1 LYGKPLKKISIIFGL
16 CLFTVQLA
24 FTQPTLHPRNLALGG
39 GGAAYLTGPQA
50 AFYNPAN
57 LIIQDRSRR
66 FQISIGNTAMLF
78 NPVQYGDNNSGQVTE
93 FRNHFIPYN
102 SLNPI
107 QDANARDDLLDQQF
121 GSSRTLSENIARF
134 ELNWFGL
141 NWKNENY
148 SFGIS
153 ARSRAANRFQAGRN
167 FFDTQ
172 PFERDNERYYRQNL
186 RQQFQVLH
194 EISFGYAES
203 IELLNGLTP
212 ALDQFSIGIAPKFII
227 AGPFFDASFRSLSN
241 ISPQNQISRTQS
253 YTQYSSGAFSAQ
265 TESVLSGA
273 SAANATSMAF
283 DGSWFNEVT
292 GFGGGIDIGLT
303 YLVTFGSD
311 LSTLEGSEQFT
322 NRSLRIS
329 FSLTDVGLIRYTEN
343 SSEIRQQENTQD
355 ISALNPVSDE
365 YFDGRPGSYFAFL
378 EANNSLNFPATLSEN
393 DDRAFSRILPTSLH
407 TGMLLEINRLKLMGD
422 FSIGLTN
429 NAFSNNKLLT
439 HIGVELRALP
449 FLPLRAGT
457 RLAINTPTLLTFGT
471 GIETRY
477 FDLSVAAAFN
487 EDRIADGLLTGAGM
501 ASLSFNF

>member
-1 LYGKPLKKISIIFGL
+1 MKTISFIFGL
-16 CLFTVQLA
+16 CLILVQA
-24 FTQPTLHPRNLALGG
+24 AQAQPSLHPRNVALGG

-66 FQISIGNTAMLF
+66 FQVSLGNSAFLF
-78 NPVQYGDNNSGQVTE
+78 NPVIYGDDNNNQVSVFRDQFIPETGLSSINSTSDREDFIDKQYGD
-93 FRNHFIPYN
+93 
-102 SLNPI
+102 
-107 QDANARDDLLDQQF
+107 
-121 GSSRTLSENIARF
+121 SRTLSENIARF
-134 ELNWFGL
+134 EVNWFGV
-141 NWKNENY
+141 NWKNDRF

-153 ARSRAANRFQAGRN
+153 ARSRAANRIQAGRN

-172 PFERDNERYYRQNL
+172 PFERNNERYYRQNL

-194 EISFGYAES
+194 EVSFGYAES

-241 ISPQNQISRTQS
+241 INPQNQISRTGS
-253 YTQYSSGAFSAQ
+253 YTQFSSGAFSSQ
-265 TESVLSGA
+265 TEAVLSGA
-273 SAANATSMAF
+273 SAANAASSAF
-283 DGSWFNEVT
+283 TGSWFNEIT
-292 GFGGGIDIGLT
+292 GFGGGIDIGMT

-329 FSLTDVGLIRYTEN
+329 FSITDVGLIRYTEN
-343 SSEIRQQENTQD
+343 PVEIRQQENTQD
-355 ISALNPVSDE
+355 ISSLNPVSDT
-365 YFDGRPGSYFAFL
+365 YFEGQPGSYFSFL
-378 EANNSLNFPATLSEN
+378 EANNALNFTSMLSEQ
-393 DDRAFSRILPTSLH
+393 DAKAFSRILPTSLH
-407 TGMLLEINRLKLMGD
+407 TGMLLELNRLKLMGD
-422 FSIGLTN
+422 FSVGLTN
-429 NAFSNNKLLT
+429 SAFSNDKLLT
-439 HIGVELRALP
+439 HIGVEVRALP

-477 FDLSVAAAFN
+477 FELSLAAAFN
-487 EDRIADGLLTGAGM
+487 EDRLSDGLLTGAGL
-501 ASLSFNF
+501 ASLSLNF